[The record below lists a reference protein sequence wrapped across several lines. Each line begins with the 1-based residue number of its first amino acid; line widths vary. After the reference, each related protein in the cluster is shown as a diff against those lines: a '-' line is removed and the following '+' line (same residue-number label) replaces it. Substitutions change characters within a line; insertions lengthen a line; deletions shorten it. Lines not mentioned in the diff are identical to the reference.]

1 MVESTGQEENLNKY
15 QGDEGVVLRWIKEI
29 DLVEKS
35 KGQESFERLGDKIVD
50 HYRNADCLQALTDP
64 KPSKVMFNILWSNV
78 QIQKPACYSRMPKI
92 VVERRFKDKDPIGR
106 LASRIAERA
115 TSYMLSSQQDSF
127 NYAVRSAVE
136 DRLLPGRGNS
146 WIKYTSEFENA
157 KDEQGN
163 DLLDEDN
170 QPIQVPKPN
179 TEKVLV
185 EYIFWKDYLESAN
198 RNPYD
203 IRWKARKVYLTRH
216 KLRELCPDCADE
228 VPLDYDPNGKKRK
241 KDSDGE
247 AEFLKQAIVYEIW
260 DSESKKVYW
269 ICKGYKSRPLKVVDN
284 PYKLE
289 QFYPCP
295 VPLLATTT
303 TDSSYPTPDFKIY
316 EKLADE
322 LDYVTKR
329 ISAIVEC
336 IRFVGAT
343 SEQFNADVKN
353 MLKLSDGQLWP
364 IKQWPAFVEKGGY
377 KGVID
382 WMPFDNAIAA
392 LGPLIQYQQSLISQ
406 IFEITG
412 IPDIARG
419 ATDPNETLGAQN
431 QKLRW
436 LGIKQEEK
444 SRDVQRFCRQLAVII
459 AEILFE
465 EGLFSDQ
472 TLWLMCGADQFT
484 PEEQQQFPEA
494 LALLRNDR
502 LRTFKVDIETDST
515 IAIDEA
521 EEKQARMEYLSSVSQ
536 LMQQIQSISQF
547 RPELMEPV
555 VESALFAVR
564 TFRTGRQLE
573 GAWEKALQTIQDNDK
588 AAQEQAAQQPPPPDY
603 ESQKLQLEAQ
613 ALQMRGDFEAQKIQ
627 LEGQKLQM
635 DFEIQSQKVQIE
647 GMKVQTDAQVKAT
660 EQELDR
666 FKTQF
671 TQFVETQR
679 LELDKYA
686 TVLSER
692 EKIMEEARLSA
703 DLRMQEHE
711 KIMKSEGGGAKSSPV
726 NINLSEGMP
735 VSVVHN
741 VHNPAPKKA
750 KKKRIKMMRDFDGS
764 LIGESEEIDEEAT
777 ENESKAF
784 ELIENEG
791 LS

>member
-1 MVESTGQEENLNKY
+1 MSESEIEESKSSR
-15 QGDEGVVLRWIKEI
+15 DSEAIVSRWIKEI

-35 KGQESFERLGDKIVD
+35 KAHEAFINIGEKIVK
-50 HYRNADCLQALTDP
+50 HYRNADSLQALQDP

-78 QIQKPACYSRMPKI
+78 QIQKPACYSRMPKV

-115 TSYMLSSQQDSF
+115 SSYMLSSQQDSF
-127 NYAVRSAVE
+127 NYGVRSAVE
-136 DRLLPGRGNS
+136 DRLLPGRGIN
-146 WIKYTSEFENA
+146 WLRYTSEFEIA
-157 KDEQGN
+157 KDEMGQ
-163 DLLDEDN
+163 DLLDEDGE
-170 QPIQVPKPN
+170 QVQVPKPN
-179 TEKVLV
+179 TEKVLS
-185 EYIFWKDYLESAN
+185 EYVFYQDYLESVN

-203 IRWKARKVYLTRH
+203 VRWKARKVYLSRH
-216 KLRELCPDCADE
+216 KLRELCPECADE
-228 VPLDYDPNGKKRK
+228 VPLEYDPQGGKKK
-241 KDSDGE
+241 KQEDSRTD
-247 AEFLKQAIVYEIW
+247 FVKQAIVYEIW

-269 ICKGYKSRPLKVVDN
+269 ICKGYKKAPLKVVDD

-289 QFYPCP
+289 GFFPCP
-295 VPLLATTT
+295 IPLLATTT

-316 EKLADE
+316 EKLAEE

-329 ISAIVEC
+329 ISSIVEC

-343 SEQFNADVKN
+343 SEQFNADIKN

-392 LGPLIQYQQSLISQ
+392 LGPLIEYQQSLISQ

-444 SRDVQRFCRQLAVII
+444 SRDVQRFCRQLISKI
-459 AEILFE
+459 AEIIFE

-472 TLWLMCGADQFT
+472 TIWLMSGADQFT

-521 EEKQARMEYLSSVSQ
+521 EDKQARMEYLASISQ
-536 LMQQIQSISQF
+536 LMQQIQNISQF

-603 ESQKLQLEAQ
+603 ESQKLQLESQ
-613 ALQMRGDFEAQKIQ
+613 ALQMKGEFEAQKIQ

-635 DFEIQSQKVQIE
+635 DYEIESQKVQIE
-647 GMKVQTDAQVKAT
+647 GMKVQSDAQVKAT

-666 FKTQF
+666 FKAQF
-671 TQFVETQR
+671 SQFVETQR

-692 EKIMEEARLSA
+692 EKIMEETRLSA
-703 DLRMQEHE
+703 ELRMQEHE
-711 KIMKSEGGGAKSSPV
+711 KIMKTEGGNGKSSPV

-741 VHNPAPKKA
+741 IHNPPPKKA
-750 KKKRIKMMRDFDGS
+750 KKKRIKMIRGMDGV
-764 LIGESEEIDEEAT
+764 LVGESEEVDDEPT
-777 ENESKAF
+777 ENESKSF
-784 ELIENEG
+784 ELTENEA